1 MEEEEALPDHLRCK
15 RTDGRQWRCTRR
27 VMEDKKLCELHY
39 LQGRHRQN
47 REKVPVSLKLQRKKR
62 YKTVNRESESR
73 VPEIRVKRVVKS
85 AKPVKRRGSVRVSE
99 ALDKALKKMKLKK
112 GDLRLELIRV
122 FLQRQVERRKRRR
135 LIQNIEGEVVQEL
148 PNGLMAISQAPL
160 QQHTDNA
167 GSAIRLD
174 VDLRSDSVPQRC
186 FRSKNIEPLPIGS
199 LQVFFIFSI
208 LTSLMQVLLLSCFLF
223 V

>member
-1 MEEEEALPDHLRCK
+1 M
-15 RTDGRQWRCTRR
+15 
-27 VMEDKKLCELHY
+27 
-39 LQGRHRQN
+39 
-47 REKVPVSLKLQRKKR
+47 
-62 YKTVNRESESR
+62 
-73 VPEIRVKRVVKS
+73 
-85 AKPVKRRGSVRVSE
+85 SE

-122 FLQRQVERRKRRR
+122 FLQRQVERRR

-174 VDLRSDSVPQRC
+174 VESRGE
-186 FRSKNIEPLPIGS
+186 KW
-199 LQVFFIFSI
+199 
-208 LTSLMQVLLLSCFLF
+208 
-223 V
+223 